1 MPGKN
6 LICQRHQHSTCL
18 ATTCR
23 KVSCAAG
30 GKTDGDD
37 AAQILKAAWRETR
50 SSVMRGNGV
59 AEFYF
64 RQYLFA
70 CQARLLF
77 KLNRPTEV
85 TYQQLFCLLSIPKGL
100 ASFWADI
107 QLHSLALQAC
117 LRLTCKG
124 MKCSMSPAESISF
137 VVLQLKLLSSYFSCT
152 PACKMQLSPSSSR
165 RLNFALQREKTLSNF
180 LSNFVVVFIFYALA
194 YVTPILHWQHGS
206 GLHEQDQ

>member
-1 MPGKN
+1 MAGES
-6 LICQRHQHSTCL
+6 LICRHHLHSTCL
-18 ATTCR
+18 TTFCC
-23 KVSCAAG
+23 KALSAAG

-85 TYQQLFCLLSIPKGL
+85 THQQLFCPLSTLKGIASLLAEFQPL
-100 ASFWADI
+100 LFL
-107 QLHSLALQAC
+107 LHAC
-117 LRLTCKG
+117 LHPIRKG
-124 MKCSMSPAESISF
+124 QDLQHVASTEHVSCGAQTQA
-137 VVLQLKLLSSYFSCT
+137 VVSC
-152 PACKMQLSPSSSR
+152 
-165 RLNFALQREKTLSNF
+165 
-180 LSNFVVVFIFYALA
+180 
-194 YVTPILHWQHGS
+194 
-206 GLHEQDQ
+206 

>member
-1 MPGKN
+1 MPDYH
-6 LICQRHQHSTCL
+6 LLQAS
-18 ATTCR
+18 
-23 KVSCAAG
+23 SAAG

-85 TYQQLFCLLSIPKGL
+85 TYQQLFCPLSTLTGMASLLAEFQPVL
-100 ASFWADI
+100 LPC
-107 QLHSLALQAC
+107 LHP
-117 LRLTCKG
+117 TCKG
-124 MKCSMSPAESISF
+124 QEMQRACFLWCWNSSCCQLLDHTSHA
-137 VVLQLKLLSSYFSCT
+137 LQKAAASSC
-152 PACKMQLSPSSSR
+152 SR
-165 RLNFALQREKTLSNF
+165 RL
-180 LSNFVVVFIFYALA
+180 V
-194 YVTPILHWQHGS
+194 
-206 GLHEQDQ
+206 

>member
-1 MPGKN
+1 M
-6 LICQRHQHSTCL
+6 CL
-18 ATTCR
+18 TTTCS
-23 KVSCAAG
+23 KASSAAG

-85 TYQQLFCLLSIPKGL
+85 TYQRLSPPLSIQTGIALLLVAIQPR
-100 ASFWADI
+100 SFPF
-107 QLHSLALQAC
+107 HCMHVCVKLQ
-117 LRLTCKG
+117 RQEKQH
-124 MKCSMSPAESISF
+124 
-137 VVLQLKLLSSYFSCT
+137 V
-152 PACKMQLSPSSSR
+152 SSR
-165 RLNFALQREKTLSNF
+165 EHVSCGA
-180 LSNFVVVFIFYALA
+180 
-194 YVTPILHWQHGS
+194 
-206 GLHEQDQ
+206 